1 MRRLESL
8 DSNPDKTNPG
18 PLQPKGIKQTPGRV
32 VEILGH
38 VDRTGHRF
46 GAGDRREV
54 GESDLQL
61 DSATHL
67 PGQAQSAAHL
77 IGKLQQMRM
86 NSLCIIDVVIE
97 GLLGTNALLRLARIH
112 PPGIPAPGELV
123 QVPARRLAKHPLQG
137 RHRGARNIADRT
149 QA

>member
-54 GESDLQL
+54 SESDLQL
-61 DSATHL
+61 DSATDL
-67 PGQAQSAAHL
+67 PGQAQSATHL